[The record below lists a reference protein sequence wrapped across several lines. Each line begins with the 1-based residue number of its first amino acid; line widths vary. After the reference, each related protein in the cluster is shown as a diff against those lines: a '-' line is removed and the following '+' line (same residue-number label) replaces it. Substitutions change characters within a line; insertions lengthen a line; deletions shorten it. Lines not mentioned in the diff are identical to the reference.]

1 MKKSRYFI
9 PHSSFL
15 LVVFCH
21 PKKIHLDLII
31 LQNFRKNCSGS
42 RSLGAWLIIEN
53 QKKPHKTKKPTQ
65 KMLARIDCR
74 WGKEIRTWH
83 MRLELDLSGCK
94 WNYKKE
100 AELSGV
106 GWIRIFKY
114 GICWISTWLGRWA
127 WNSMRRQVWV
137 KTACENLGT
146 KTKQLYWNVIGLIE
160 KKSMRKFMN
169 IFLPLL
175 LGNTGQNALLSEKT
189 ESYYGQLLFIS
200 RSKIH
205 VFL

>member
-1 MKKSRYFI
+1 M
-9 PHSSFL
+9 
-15 LVVFCH
+15 
-21 PKKIHLDLII
+21 
-31 LQNFRKNCSGS
+31 
-42 RSLGAWLIIEN
+42 
-53 QKKPHKTKKPTQ
+53 
-65 KMLARIDCR
+65 
-74 WGKEIRTWH
+74 
-83 MRLELDLSGCK
+83 
-94 WNYKKE
+94 
-100 AELSGV
+100 
-106 GWIRIFKY
+106 
-114 GICWISTWLGRWA
+114 
-127 WNSMRRQVWV
+127 